1 MQGALPSLTALDHRR
16 GAFIAPLFSI
26 HPNIQQGGVPA
37 MTALSSRKKKG
48 LTSWINQENT
58 AGYIFSLP
66 FIIGFLMFMV
76 IPMALSLFYSFCK
89 YDIQNAPEWIGL
101 DNYIKIL
108 TDDST
113 FTKSLTVT
121 CYYALIGTPL
131 KVIFALIVALILNH
145 ESKGVPVFRATYY
158 LPFVIVGAVAVAILW
173 RRLFEANGTI
183 NAVLGQILP
192 FLNGYNWF
200 SEGPAIWVLIIL
212 TVWQFGS
219 SMLIFLAA
227 LKQIP
232 RELYEASHVDGANGR
247 QQFWKVTLPLL
258 TPTIFF
264 NLVQQTINSFLAFT
278 QCKLITNGDPRKS
291 TLFYTVYQ
299 YNKAFPAVGKS
310 QMGYASALAWI
321 MLIIVSVVTALLFWS
336 RSKWVYDD

>member
-1 MQGALPSLTALDHRR
+1 MSVISQP
-16 GAFIAPLFSI
+16 
-26 HPNIQQGGVPA
+26 
-37 MTALSSRKKKG
+37 RKKKG
-48 LTSWINQENT
+48 LVAWINQEHV
-58 AGYIFSLP
+58 AGYVFSLP

-76 IPMALSLFYSFCK
+76 IPMALSLYYSFCK

-101 DNYIKIL
+101 SNYIKIF
-108 TDDST
+108 TADST
-113 FTKSLTVT
+113 FRKALTVT

-131 KVIFALIVALILNH
+131 KVVFALIVALILNH
-145 ESKGVPVFRATYY
+145 ESKLVPIYRATYY
-158 LPFVIVGAVAVAILW
+158 LPSIIGGSVAVAILW
-173 RRLFEANGTI
+173 RRMFESNGTV
-183 NAVLGQILP
+183 NAILSKIFP
-192 FLNGYNWF
+192 SIAGYNWF

-219 SMLIFLAA
+219 SMLIFLSS

-232 RELYEASHVDGANGR
+232 RELYEAARVDGANGC
-247 QQFWKVTLPLL
+247 QQFWRVTLPLL

-278 QCKLITNGDPRKS
+278 QSKLITNGDPRKS
-291 TLFYTVYQ
+291 TLFYTLYQ

-321 MLIIVSVVTALLFWS
+321 MLVIISVVTALLFWS
-336 RSKWVYDD
+336 RSKWVYEE

>member
-1 MQGALPSLTALDHRR
+1 
-16 GAFIAPLFSI
+16 
-26 HPNIQQGGVPA
+26 
-37 MTALSSRKKKG
+37 MTAISRRRKTG
-48 LTSWINQENT
+48 RAAWINQESM
-58 AGYIFSLP
+58 AGYVFSLP

-76 IPMALSLFYSFCK
+76 IPMALSFYYAFCR
-89 YDIQNAPEWIGL
+89 YDIQNPPVWTGL
-101 DNYIKIL
+101 ENLVTIF
-108 TDDST
+108 TDDPT
-113 FTKSLTVT
+113 FRKSLLVT

-131 KVIFALIVALILNH
+131 KVVFALIVALILNH
-145 ESKGVPVFRATYY
+145 ESKAVPIYRAAYY
-158 LPFVIVGAVAVAILW
+158 LPSIIGGSVAVAILW
-173 RRLFEANGTI
+173 RRMFESTGTV
-183 NAVLGQILP
+183 NAMLGKLLP
-192 FLNGYNWF
+192 FLEGYNWF

-219 SMLIFLAA
+219 SMLIFLSA

-232 RELYEASHVDGANGR
+232 RELYEAAHVDGVNGR
-247 QQFWKVTLPLL
+247 QRFFKVTLPLL

-321 MLIIVSVVTALLFWS
+321 MLVIITAVTALLFWS
-336 RSKWVYDD
+336 RNKWVYDD

>member
-1 MQGALPSLTALDHRR
+1 MIAASRPAKKR
-16 GAFIAPLFSI
+16 GF
-26 HPNIQQGGVPA
+26 V
-37 MTALSSRKKKG
+37 
-48 LTSWINQENT
+48 SWINKEST

-66 FIIGFLMFMV
+66 FIIGFLMFLV
-76 IPMALSLFYSFCK
+76 IPMALSLYYSFCK
-89 YDIQNAPEWIGL
+89 YDIQNAPVWVGME
-101 DNYIKIL
+101 NYVKIF
-108 TDDST
+108 TKDST
-113 FTKSLTVT
+113 FTKALTVT

-145 ESKGVPVFRATYY
+145 ESKAVPLYRATYY
-158 LPFVIVGAVAVAILW
+158 LPSIIGGSVAVAILW
-173 RRLFEANGTI
+173 RRLFETNGTI
-183 NAVLGQILP
+183 NAMFSNIFPGIAG
-192 FLNGYNWF
+192 FNWF
-200 SEGPAIWVLIIL
+200 GEGPAIWVLIIL

-219 SMLIFLAA
+219 SMLIFLSA

-232 RELYEASHVDGANGR
+232 RELYEAAHVDGANGR

-321 MLIIVSVVTALLFWS
+321 MLVLVSVVTALLFWS
-336 RSKWVYDD
+336 RNKWVYED